1 MRAAG
6 RRHLVAYALLGGDPM
21 KRDPIWTAIEVFF
34 SGIGAVLAIGLVR
47 LANALIDWVA
57 G

>member
-1 MRAAG
+1 
-6 RRHLVAYALLGGDPM
+6 M